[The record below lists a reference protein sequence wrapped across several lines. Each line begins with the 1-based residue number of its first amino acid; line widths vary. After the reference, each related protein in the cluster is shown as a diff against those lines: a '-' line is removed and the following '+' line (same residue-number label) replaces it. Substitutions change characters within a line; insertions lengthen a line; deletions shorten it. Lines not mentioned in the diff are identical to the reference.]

1 MNYKQIGRR
10 IRSLRKEKG
19 FTQESLAEAIDR
31 SVPYVS
37 HIERAS
43 KRGSLET
50 ISRIA
55 TVLHVSMDY
64 LLTGT
69 KSVYVDTFL
78 PEVQELLNDCLPYER
93 QIILDIAEATKKIL
107 QNNRWAA

>member
-10 IRSLRKEKG
+10 IRTLRKAKG
-19 FTQESLAEAIDR
+19 FTQEALAEAIDR

-50 ISRIA
+50 MSRIA
-55 TVLHVSMDY
+55 TALNVSMDY

-69 KSVYVDTFL
+69 NSSDVSAFM
-78 PEVQELLNDCLPYER
+78 PEMEAILKDCLPCEK
-93 QIILDIAEATKKIL
+93 QIIIDVAEATKRSL
-107 QNNRWAA
+107 QDHRWAA

>member
-10 IRSLRKEKG
+10 IRNLRKEKG

-37 HIERAS
+37 HIERAT
-43 KRGSLET
+43 KKGSLET
-50 ISRIA
+50 MTRIA
-55 TVLHVSMDY
+55 AALNVSIDY

-69 KSVYVDTFL
+69 NSSDSSAFM
-78 PEVQELLNDCLPYER
+78 PEVEAILRDCLPCEK
-93 QIILDIAEATKKIL
+93 QIIIDVAEATKRSL
-107 QNNRWAA
+107 QDNRWAA